1 MSRRPITREQFDSVQ
16 RFPPSAAGELVAEK
30 TGLSVSTVRNIRKAK
45 TWDKFQ
51 ERRVALKRKGSADR
65 AMKPA
70 PRPTPPNVTVTKG
83 EPAKITEDQLDIEVV
98 FDKERGHFKPIKP
111 LTGSDATAGVQ
122 KPQGFGRTNN
132 LDRFTPADLAPA
144 LGQITSSLRAVENRL
159 DRYINTSNTALEEI
173 HHGLADVTKDVAEL
187 KKYVAEKQKA
197 DEREAA
203 KSRQRTNNPT
213 FVDRLTRR
221 LK

>member
-1 MSRRPITREQFDSVQ
+1 MSRRPITQEQFDSVQ
-16 RFPPSAAGELVAEK
+16 KFPPSAAGEFVAEK

-51 ERRVALKRKGSADR
+51 ERRVALKRKESAER

-70 PRPTPPNVTVTKG
+70 PRPTPPVIGVTK
-83 EPAKITEDQLDIEVV
+83 A
-98 FDKERGHFKPIKP
+98 
-111 LTGSDATAGVQ
+111 VQ
-122 KPQGFGRTNN
+122 KPQGVGHAKTPEHASQVAAL
-132 LDRFTPADLAPA
+132 LDLMAKYSD
-144 LGQITSSLRAVENRL
+144 RL
-159 DRYINTSNTALEEI
+159 DKYIKINNTALEEI
-173 HHGLADVTKDVAEL
+173 HRGLADVTKDVAEL

-221 LK
+221 LKS